1 MPAPPHTVHA
11 MTHTAVDAIGGEPC
25 RRDSACSLGE
35 RSGLP
40 MTISRP
46 DEKTLIE
53 AFSIIEDTPNIDG
66 VVSKLRDLVHVDH
79 VVYHSSKLGA
89 SPSDPQRGPYIRLTY
104 PASWIM
110 RYLQMGYADVDPVLR
125 EAFRRTIPFEWSE
138 LSLEREAEASFLADA
153 ASHGVGPH
161 GFSVPVLSKRG
172 HRGHFAVSSSRSAQ
186 EWSTFLRTTRSTLIE
201 IANRLHR
208 RVIAEV
214 FGEDGPHLTAR
225 ELECLRWV
233 ALGKSTGEIAAILK
247 ISPHTTR
254 EYLKSVH
261 HKLDCVTSAQAVSK
275 AIQLGLL
282 TL

>member
-1 MPAPPHTVHA
+1 
-11 MTHTAVDAIGGEPC
+11 MT
-25 RRDSACSLGE
+25 
-35 RSGLP
+35 SGH
-40 MTISRP
+40 S
-46 DEKTLIE
+46 DEQMLVA
-53 AFSIIEDTPNIDG
+53 AFSSVEDTRDIDAVIG
-66 VVSKLRDLVHVDH
+66 KLRDLLHVDH
-79 VVYHSSKLGA
+79 VIYHSSKLGA
-89 SPSDPQRGPYIRLTY
+89 SPSDPQSGPYIRLTY
-104 PASWIM
+104 PAAWIV

-138 LSLEREAEASFLADA
+138 LTIASEAEASFLADA

-161 GFSVPVLSKRG
+161 GFSIPVLSKRG
-172 HRGHFAVSSSRSAQ
+172 HRAHFGVSSSRSAR
-186 EWSTFLRTTRSTLIE
+186 EWSTFLSTARTTLIE

-214 FGEDGPHLTAR
+214 FGEDGPHLTTR

-261 HKLDCVTSAQAVSK
+261 YKLDCVTSAQAVSK
-275 AIQLGLL
+275 AIQLGFLVL
-282 TL
+282 

>member
-1 MPAPPHTVHA
+1 MTV
-11 MTHTAVDAIGGEPC
+11 
-25 RRDSACSLGE
+25 
-35 RSGLP
+35 
-40 MTISRP
+40 SRP

-53 AFSIIEDTPNIDG
+53 AFSIIDETPNIDG
-66 VVSKLRDLVHVDH
+66 VVSKLRDLLHVDH
-79 VVYHSSKLGA
+79 IVYHSSKLGA
-89 SPSDPQRGPYIRLTY
+89 SPSDPQHGPYIRLTY
-104 PASWIM
+104 PAPWIV
-110 RYLQMGYADVDPVLR
+110 RYLQKGYADVDPVLR

-138 LSLEREAEASFLADA
+138 LTLGGEAEALFLADA
-153 ASHGVGPH
+153 VSHGVGPH

-172 HRGHFAVSSSRSAQ
+172 HRGHFGVSSSRPEQ

-208 RVIAEV
+208 RIIAEV
-214 FGEDGPHLTAR
+214 FGEGGPHLTAR

-247 ISPHTTR
+247 ISPHTAR
-254 EYLKSVH
+254 GYLKSVH

-282 TL
+282 AL

>member
-1 MPAPPHTVHA
+1 MTV
-11 MTHTAVDAIGGEPC
+11 
-25 RRDSACSLGE
+25 
-35 RSGLP
+35 
-40 MTISRP
+40 SRP

-53 AFSIIEDTPNIDG
+53 AFSIIDETPNIDG
-66 VVSKLRDLVHVDH
+66 VVSKLRDLLHVDH
-79 VVYHSSKLGA
+79 IVYHSSKLGA
-89 SPSDPQRGPYIRLTY
+89 SPSDPQHGPYIRLTY
-104 PASWIM
+104 PAPWIV

-138 LSLEREAEASFLADA
+138 LNLRGEAEALFLADA
-153 ASHGVGPH
+153 VSHGVGPH

-172 HRGHFAVSSSRSAQ
+172 HRGHFGVSSSRPEQ

-208 RVIAEV
+208 RIIAEV
-214 FGEDGPHLTAR
+214 FGEGGPHLTAR

-247 ISPHTTR
+247 ISPHTAR
-254 EYLKSVH
+254 GYLKSVH

-282 TL
+282 AL

>member
-1 MPAPPHTVHA
+1 MSP
-11 MTHTAVDAIGGEPC
+11 
-25 RRDSACSLGE
+25 
-35 RSGLP
+35 
-40 MTISRP
+40 SRT

-53 AFSIIEDTPNIDG
+53 AFSIVEHTPQID
-66 VVSKLRDLVHVDH
+66 VVVNKLRDLLHVDH
-79 VVYHSSKLGA
+79 VVYHSSKLGV
-89 SPSDPQRGPYIRLTY
+89 SPSDPQKGPYIRLTY
-104 PASWIM
+104 PASWIG

-138 LSLEREAEASFLADA
+138 LSLESEAEASFLADA
-153 ASHGVGPH
+153 AAHGVGPH
-161 GFSVPVLSKRG
+161 GFSIPVVSKRG
-172 HRGHFAVSSSRSAQ
+172 HRGHFGVSSSAPEEQ
-186 EWSTFLRTTRSTLIE
+186 WSTFLRTARSTLIE

-214 FGEDGPHLTAR
+214 FGEDRPRLTTR

-233 ALGKSTGEIAAILK
+233 ASGKSTAEIAAILK
-247 ISPHTTR
+247 ISPHTAR

-282 TL
+282 GL

>member
-1 MPAPPHTVHA
+1 MTV
-11 MTHTAVDAIGGEPC
+11 
-25 RRDSACSLGE
+25 
-35 RSGLP
+35 
-40 MTISRP
+40 SRP

-53 AFSIIEDTPNIDG
+53 AFSIIDETPNIDG
-66 VVSKLRDLVHVDH
+66 VVSKLRDLLHVDH
-79 VVYHSSKLGA
+79 IVYHSSKLGA
-89 SPSDPQRGPYIRLTY
+89 SPSDPQHGPYIRLTY
-104 PASWIM
+104 PAPWIV
-110 RYLQMGYADVDPVLR
+110 RYLQKGYADVDPVLR

-138 LSLEREAEASFLADA
+138 LTLGGEAEALFLADA
-153 ASHGVGPH
+153 VSHGVGPH
-161 GFSVPVLSKRG
+161 GFSIPVLSKRG
-172 HRGHFAVSSSRSAQ
+172 HRGHFGVSSSRSEH
-186 EWSTFLRTTRSTLIE
+186 EWSTFIQTTRTTLIE

-208 RVIAEV
+208 RIIAEV

-254 EYLKSVH
+254 GYLKSVH

-282 TL
+282 AL

>member
-1 MPAPPHTVHA
+1 
-11 MTHTAVDAIGGEPC
+11 
-25 RRDSACSLGE
+25 
-35 RSGLP
+35 
-40 MTISRP
+40 
-46 DEKTLIE
+46 
-53 AFSIIEDTPNIDG
+53 
-66 VVSKLRDLVHVDH
+66 
-79 VVYHSSKLGA
+79 
-89 SPSDPQRGPYIRLTY
+89 LTY

-161 GFSVPVLSKRG
+161 GFSIPILSKRG
-172 HRGHFAVSSSRSAQ
+172 HRGHFGVSSSRSAQ

-208 RVIAEV
+208 RVITEV
-214 FGEDGPHLTAR
+214 FGEDGPRLTAR
-225 ELECLRWV
+225 ELECLWWV

-247 ISPHTTR
+247 ISPHTAR

-282 TL
+282 AL

>member
-1 MPAPPHTVHA
+1 MTV
-11 MTHTAVDAIGGEPC
+11 
-25 RRDSACSLGE
+25 
-35 RSGLP
+35 
-40 MTISRP
+40 SRP

-53 AFSIIEDTPNIDG
+53 AFSIIDETPNIDG
-66 VVSKLRDLVHVDH
+66 VVSKLRDLLHVDH

-89 SPSDPQRGPYIRLTY
+89 SPSDPQHGPYIRLTY
-104 PASWIM
+104 PAPWIV

-138 LSLEREAEASFLADA
+138 LNLGGEAEALFLADA
-153 ASHGVGPH
+153 VSHGVGPH

-172 HRGHFAVSSSRSAQ
+172 HRGHFGVSSSRPEQ

-208 RVIAEV
+208 RIIAEV
-214 FGEDGPHLTAR
+214 FGEGGPHLTAR

-247 ISPHTTR
+247 ISPHTAR
-254 EYLKSVH
+254 GYLKSVH

-282 TL
+282 AL

>member
-1 MPAPPHTVHA
+1 MSPGRT
-11 MTHTAVDAIGGEPC
+11 
-25 RRDSACSLGE
+25 
-35 RSGLP
+35 
-40 MTISRP
+40 

-53 AFSIIEDTPNIDG
+53 AFSIVENTPQIDI
-66 VVSKLRDLVHVDH
+66 VVNKLRDLLHVDH
-79 VVYHSSKLGA
+79 VVYHSSKLGV
-89 SPSDPQRGPYIRLTY
+89 SPSDPQKGPYIRLTY
-104 PASWIM
+104 PASWIV

-138 LSLEREAEASFLADA
+138 LSLESEAEASFLADA
-153 ASHGVGPH
+153 AAHGVGPQ
-161 GFSVPVLSKRG
+161 GFSIPVVSKRG
-172 HRGHFAVSSSRSAQ
+172 HRGHFGVSSSVPEQ
-186 EWSTFLRTTRSTLIE
+186 QWSTLLRTTRSALIE

-214 FGEDGPHLTAR
+214 FGEDGPRLTTR

-233 ALGKSTGEIAAILK
+233 ASGKSTAEIAAILK
-247 ISPHTTR
+247 ISPHTAR

-282 TL
+282 GL